1 MKVIQ
6 DQVAAACVDYFNR
19 FRCQTYTASKSC
31 FHFFLII
38 KTFSMEK
45 CKDIGKLTE
54 RMNTGSKKLTLVAE
68 EMLKLKESAAII
80 IAAQLQR
87 ATDSFKALV
96 NPISADKAAGRPSH
110 LIMHVMDF
118 TVILFQ
124 RPMKPIN
131 MDHEKPCPKPSWI
144 EPFKL
149 MVESYFL
156 NSLVNFPKV
165 KQIIFI
171 RKGI

>member
-1 MKVIQ
+1 MEEIQ
-6 DQVAAACVDYFNR
+6 DQVTAAWVDYFNR
-19 FRCQTYTASKSC
+19 FRCQTYAASKSY

-45 CKDIGKLTE
+45 RKGIGKLTE
-54 RMNTGSKKLTLVAE
+54 RMNTGLKKLTLVAE

-80 IAAQLQR
+80 ISKQLQR

-110 LIMHVMDF
+110 LIMHVMDCAL
-118 TVILFQ
+118 ILFQ

-144 EPFKL
+144 EPCKL
-149 MVESYFL
+149 MIESYSL
-156 NSLVNFPKV
+156 NSLVNFSKV

-171 RKGI
+171 RK